1 MLGVFNKIKDQ
12 GYRIIITSDMYLDS
26 DFITQVLNK
35 NGYSGFSNVYI
46 SGEIN
51 KSKAQGDLY
60 DYIKDQEPGNSVFIH
75 IGDNQVSDVEN
86 ASSHGFTPVKYENA
100 DSAGS
105 KFRPADMSYIIGSA
119 YRGIINH
126 RMYSG
131 IDNYSE
137 EYEYGY
143 IYGGLFVYGYCNYI
157 HNYCKTNDIDKI
169 IFLARDG
176 DILKEIY
183 DRIFPGENTEY
194 ALWSRA
200 IGVKLMAGTN
210 RYDYFRR
217 FLTHKA
223 NKDYTVYEILESM
236 ELGEYASKWFD
247 KPDEIVF
254 TSGMEKDVRK
264 VLTEHFHEITDKYKK
279 EDIAAKRVWEKRLDG
294 CKRAVAV
301 DIGWAGTGAIS
312 IKHLVENK
320 WNIPCKIYGML
331 AGTNTVYNDEPNAS
345 EFYLADGILDSYLF
359 SQSKNRDILKR
370 HDPNRNMNVYWE
382 ILLSSEQK
390 HFTGYDIN
398 ENDEIVEKFDDEPI
412 YEFGIKQVKTGI
424 RDFCSDYSKLC
435 RINGMFMDISGRDA
449 AAPMLA
455 LLNGN
460 DKYLKRINDKFNLK
474 TEV

>member
-100 DSAGS
+100 YSAGS

-183 DRIFPGENTEY
+183 DRIFPGENT
-194 ALWSRA
+194 
-200 IGVKLMAGTN
+200 
-210 RYDYFRR
+210 
-217 FLTHKA
+217 
-223 NKDYTVYEILESM
+223 
-236 ELGEYASKWFD
+236 EYASKWFD

-398 ENDEIVEKFDDEPI
+398 
-412 YEFGIKQVKTGI
+412 
-424 RDFCSDYSKLC
+424 
-435 RINGMFMDISGRDA
+435 
-449 AAPMLA
+449 
-455 LLNGN
+455 GN